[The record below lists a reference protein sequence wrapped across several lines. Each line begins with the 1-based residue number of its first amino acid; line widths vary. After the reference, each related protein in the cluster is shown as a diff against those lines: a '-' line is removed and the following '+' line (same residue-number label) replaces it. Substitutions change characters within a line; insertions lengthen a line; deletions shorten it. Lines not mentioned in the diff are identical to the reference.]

1 MKSHKV
7 DEVGGEVGVLNLLC
21 AGAGELLHR
30 TEGSFDGPRAS
41 RPEHDMIKLS
51 WSSMGS
57 ERDLGVVVDLDR
69 SARPTRARHYPR
81 FRTRSRC
88 TGGRSENRVQAKR
101 ATHIQAISSP
111 SPLFFFS
118 LFSHI
123 DIVLNYH
130 YRLLQNACICFCY
143 CYHC

>member
-30 TEGSFDGPRAS
+30 TEGGFDGPRAS

-88 TGGRSENRVQAKR
+88 TGGRSEIEFRR
-101 ATHIQAISSP
+101 SEPPTYRPSPRRRLSSSSP
-111 SPLFFFS
+111 SSVTLTLF
-118 LFSHI
+118 
-123 DIVLNYH
+123 
-130 YRLLQNACICFCY
+130 
-143 CYHC
+143 